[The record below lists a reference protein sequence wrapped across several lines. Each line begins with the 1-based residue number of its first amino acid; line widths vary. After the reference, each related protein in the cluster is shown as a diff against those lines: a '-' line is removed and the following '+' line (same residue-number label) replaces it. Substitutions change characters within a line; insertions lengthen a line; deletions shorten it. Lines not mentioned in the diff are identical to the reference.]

1 MVNPSRER
9 ASVRCRG
16 KKALGVRSEGPNTVA
31 EGRSKH
37 GEVGYM
43 FNGVMMVGLVLFV
56 DFINARRLCD
66 FEKPNIRCSCQKR
79 LLIDIVQLTKYH

>member
-37 GEVGYM
+37 GGVGYM
-43 FNGVMMVGLVLFV
+43 FDGVMVGFVLFV
-56 DFINARRLCD
+56 DFINARRLC
-66 FEKPNIRCSCQKR
+66 
-79 LLIDIVQLTKYH
+79 V